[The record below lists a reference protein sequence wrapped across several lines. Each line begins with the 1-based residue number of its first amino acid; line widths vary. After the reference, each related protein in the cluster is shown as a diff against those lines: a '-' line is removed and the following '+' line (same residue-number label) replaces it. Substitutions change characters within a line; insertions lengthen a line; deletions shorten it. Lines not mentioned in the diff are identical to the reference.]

1 MKFNK
6 KEISGTLAIFLIIA
20 FIYAVCNFIWWI
32 INTPIIPTWDSAVH
46 FNNILEKGYIFYNAP
61 LITWIMKGMFY
72 IFGKEYYDLIVIFVN
87 YVFFLIPLY
96 FIYKIGTELKD
107 KETGNIAMILFALVP
122 AVYGMSRQYGHQDYH
137 IIAGITFNIYCLI
150 KTDYFRNRKWTI
162 WYGISVGLGL
172 MIKDAFLA
180 YFFVPFMY
188 IVIMGLKEKADREKV
203 INIFI
208 SIILG
213 SLIAGWHYFRPFIIH
228 KILHDPIIE
237 TVPVFAFDSLRIT
250 TIGLWEDLLSPPIFI
265 IFVIGLI
272 YFIWKYKGKYK
283 NIILLW
289 FFVPWLIIMLMP
301 HHKLPEY
308 GAGFIPAMILIGAVF
323 ISCIDKSYIKKTLIL
338 FLIVIGLLQ
347 YVDFSYKNLN
357 IALFNL
363 NFNKKYD
370 VAYYKKNN
378 RLIEYNKKQIEN
390 SFNLVMYLNK
400 KYSKNIFHVLR
411 SHNFID
417 YQDVLSVWWLCFL
430 ILRSHNFITDYDD
443 LPFQM
448 QLNNMRFQMGYYDN
462 KKILAADII
471 IIFGIPDTPEE
482 FLNYKINDLNPIE
495 KEQFGREAQ
504 ALLVKKIRYM
514 CDKIN
519 EQYHKIDEF
528 YLDSAKSEDMK
539 VTLLGKKE
547 KFPQFVK
554 E

>member
-1 MKFNK
+1 MNFNRK
-6 KEISGTLAIFLIIA
+6 QINDTFIIFLIIA

-122 AVYGMSRQYGHQDYH
+122 AIYGMTREYGHQDYH
-137 IIAGITFNIYCLI
+137 IVAGITFNIYCLI

-188 IVIMGLKEKADREKV
+188 IVIMGLKEKADRAKV

-213 SLIAGWHYFRPFIIH
+213 SLISGWHYFRPFIIH

-237 TVPVFAFDSLRIT
+237 TVPVFAFDSLRIK

-301 HHKLPEY
+301 HYKLPEY
-308 GAGFIPAMILIGAVF
+308 GAGFIPAMVLIGAVF
-323 ISCIDKSYIKKTLIL
+323 LSNIVKIYLKKI
-338 FLIVIGLLQ
+338 LIVLLIIICYLQ
-347 YVDFSYKNLN
+347 YIDFSYGFGPNLFDMQSKDKNKIFHYYNRNNPLISCNMRDSKIILN
-357 IALFNL
+357 LI
-363 NFNKKYD
+363 KYL
-370 VAYYKKNN
+370 KNN
-378 RLIEYNKKQIEN
+378 DSNHIFCICDFSLMGRDGIVAQIFF
-390 SFNLVMYLNK
+390 S
-400 KYSKNIFHVLR
+400 
-411 SHNFID
+411 
-417 YQDVLSVWWLCFL
+417 
-430 ILRSHNFITDYDD
+430 
-443 LPFQM
+443 
-448 QLNNMRFQMGYYDN
+448 
-462 KKILAADII
+462 
-471 IIFGIPDTPEE
+471 GIPD
-482 FLNYKINDLNPIE
+482 LQNAY
-495 KEQFGREAQ
+495 
-504 ALLVKKIRYM
+504 
-514 CDKIN
+514 
-519 EQYHKIDEF
+519 
-528 YLDSAKSEDMK
+528 
-539 VTLLGKKE
+539 KKE
-547 KFPQFVK
+547 NFFLRR
-554 E
+554 